1 MFCTT
6 RDEVDF
12 VKKKDECDEKEKGE
26 ARSCVRRRKKK
37 VKNEKEDKISSQTRE
52 ASKSDKKQ

>member
-1 MFCTT
+1 M

-26 ARSCVRRRKKK
+26 ARSCVRKTKK
-37 VKNEKEDKISSQTRE
+37 VKNEKEDKKMSSLW
-52 ASKSDKKQ
+52 KSFKK